1 VSEKIRLEDPE
12 LYGWK
17 NIEMST
23 HYVLYQTLD
32 GWEVQI
38 GSSGDRYLKV
48 EFITAP

>member
-1 VSEKIRLEDPE
+1 MSDKIRLEDPE

-32 GWEVQI
+32 RWEVQI
-38 GSSGDRYLKV
+38 GSSGDWYLKV
-48 EFITAP
+48 ELISVP